1 MKLIRKT
8 LKPVSICL
16 TCLILILFMPIH
28 SVLAAM
34 IGTETLMDTARG
46 QDARQYLHQ
55 FLARSDVQTKLVAYG
70 INPIEAAVRIDSLS
84 DEEIIRLAD
93 RIEQLPAGGG
103 AVEFLLIL
111 LLVGFIVFIILDLT
125 GVWDVFPFIKSQR

>member
-1 MKLIRKT
+1 MKVIRKT

-16 TCLILILFMPIH
+16 ACLLLFICMPVH

-34 IGTETLMDTARG
+34 IGTESLMDTARG
-46 QDARQYLHQ
+46 QEARDYLHR
-55 FLARSDVQTKLVAYG
+55 FLARNDVQTKLVASG
-70 INPIEAAVRIDSLS
+70 IDPIEAAARIDSLLD
-84 DEEIIRLAD
+84 DEVTRLAD

-103 AVEFLLIL
+103 AVEFLLVV

>member
-1 MKLIRKT
+1 
-8 LKPVSICL
+8 
-16 TCLILILFMPIH
+16 
-28 SVLAAM
+28 M

-46 QDARQYLHQ
+46 QDARQYLDQ

>member
-1 MKLIRKT
+1 MHFFRKT
-8 LKPVSICL
+8 LKPISICL
-16 TCLILILFMPIH
+16 TFLILNIFVPAH

-34 IGTETLMDTARG
+34 VDTEVLMDVDRG
-46 QDARQYLHQ
+46 QEARQYLHEL
-55 FLARSDVQTKLVAYG
+55 LARTDVQTKLVAQG
-70 INPIEAAVRIDSLS
+70 IDPVEAAARMDSLS

-93 RIEQLPAGGG
+93 RIEQLPAGGSG
-103 AVEFLLIL
+103 VEFLLVV

>member
-16 TCLILILFMPIH
+16 TFFILAIFMPVH
-28 SVLAAM
+28 SVIAAM
-34 IGTETLMDTARG
+34 IGTETLMDSAGG
-46 QDARQYLHQ
+46 QEARQYLHQ
-55 FLARSDVQTKLVAYG
+55 FLARNDVQTKLVAHG
-70 INPIEAAVRIDSLS
+70 IDPMEAAARIESLS
-84 DEEIIRLAD
+84 DEEIIRLAE
-93 RIEQLPAGGG
+93 RIEQLPAGGS
-103 AVEFLLIL
+103 AIEVLLVV